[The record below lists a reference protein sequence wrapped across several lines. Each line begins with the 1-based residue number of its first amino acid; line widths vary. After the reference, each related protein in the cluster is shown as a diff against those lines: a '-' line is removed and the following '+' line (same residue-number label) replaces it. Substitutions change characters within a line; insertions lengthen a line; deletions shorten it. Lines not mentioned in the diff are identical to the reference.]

1 MYSDQID
8 FPARQSAAWRD
19 FVRRALQK
27 QPHLRPTAAQ
37 LLAHPWL
44 KPARADNIPRSVAVQ
59 PMLPQSSST
68 STAHAASLKI
78 RLESSTKSAP
88 VHAASGSAPVPSART
103 ASCNPSGPAPDGL
116 DLPPVS
122 HPGPLAD
129 AATAHRR
136 AAGAPAEAQVH
147 TASSGAA
154 STGETAVSAVSSMSS
169 ELSSTSDQAPTA
181 GSAFVDAGSS
191 AASCTEGSPGPDAS
205 RAERAGHA
213 VVARL
218 AGGRAV
224 SKGTGV
230 TVLRAGLA
238 LLHAPDSAERPF
250 SSSTPASPTAR
261 LRSRPCLLSKLISAW
276 HLWHACA
283 CKALFCKCSAG
294 NKNIDRT

>member
-8 FPARQSAAWRD
+8 FPARQSDAWRD

-44 KPARADNIPRSVAVQ
+44 KPAHADNIPRSATAQ
-59 PMLPQSSST
+59 PVLPQSSST
-68 STAHAASLKI
+68 TTAHAASLKV
-78 RLESSTKSAP
+78 RLESPANSAP
-88 VHAASGSAPVPSART
+88 LHAASGSAPVPSART
-103 ASCNPSGPAPDGL
+103 ASCNP
-116 DLPPVS
+116 PPVS

-129 AATAHRR
+129 AAIAQRG
-136 AAGAPAEAQVH
+136 AAGAPAEAEAEVH
-147 TASSGAA
+147 TVPSGAA
-154 STGETAVSAVSSMSS
+154 STTATAVSAVSSMSS
-169 ELSSTSDQAPTA
+169 ELSSTSYQAPAA

-191 AASCTEGSPGPDAS
+191 AASCTECSPGPDAS

-224 SKGTGV
+224 SKGAGV

-261 LRSRPCLLSKLISAW
+261 LRLRSCPLS
-276 HLWHACA
+276 
-283 CKALFCKCSAG
+283 
-294 NKNIDRT
+294 

>member
-8 FPARQSAAWRD
+8 FPARHSAAWRD

-44 KPARADNIPRSVAVQ
+44 KPARADNIPRSADAQ
-59 PMLPQSSST
+59 PVLPQGSPT
-68 STAHAASLKI
+68 STAHAASLKT
-78 RLESSTKSAP
+78 RLESPANSTP
-88 VHAASGSAPVPSART
+88 VHAASGSTPVPT
-103 ASCNPSGPAPDGL
+103 AGTPSCNPREPVPDGL

-129 AATAHRR
+129 AATGQGR
-136 AAGAPAEAQVH
+136 AAGAPAEAEVH
-147 TASSGAA
+147 TAPNGTA
-154 STGETAVSAVSSMSS
+154 STADTAVSDFSSMSS
-169 ELSSTSDQAPTA
+169 ELSSTSDQAATA
-181 GSAFVDAGSS
+181 GSALMEAGSS
-191 AASCTEGSPGPDAS
+191 AASCTESSPGPHAG
-205 RAERAGHA
+205 RAEHAGLA

-218 AGGRAV
+218 AAGRAV
-224 SKGTGV
+224 SKGAGV

-261 LRSRPCLLSKLISAW
+261 LRLRFCPVSKLVSMAFSGM
-276 HLWHACA
+276 HVLARPHFANVFSC
-283 CKALFCKCSAG
+283 
-294 NKNIDRT
+294 

>member
-1 MYSDQID
+1 MYSEQID

-44 KPARADNIPRSVAVQ
+44 KPARADNIPCSAAAQ
-59 PMLPQSSST
+59 PVLPQGSPT
-68 STAHAASLKI
+68 SAARAASLKI
-78 RLESSTKSAP
+78 QLESPANSAP
-88 VHAASGSAPVPSART
+88 VHAASGSTPAPTART
-103 ASCNPSGPAPDGL
+103 APRGPAPDGL
-116 DLPPVS
+116 DLPRVS

-129 AATAHRR
+129 AAIAQGR
-136 AAGAPAEAQVH
+136 AAGAPAEAEVH
-147 TASSGAA
+147 TAPSGAA
-154 STGETAVSAVSSMSS
+154 STADTAVSAVSSMSS
-169 ELSSTSDQAPTA
+169 KLSSTSDQATTA

-191 AASCTEGSPGPDAS
+191 AASCTESSPGPDAG
-205 RAERAGHA
+205 RAEHAGLA

-218 AGGRAV
+218 AAGRAV
-224 SKGTGV
+224 SKGAGV

-261 LRSRPCLLSKLISAW
+261 LALAPLPSI
-276 HLWHACA
+276 
-283 CKALFCKCSAG
+283 KAYDHG
-294 NKNIDRT
+294 I